1 MDRAMKPT
9 ILSLTLSLFVAGV
22 AIAAVPAPTLPPFV
36 NIQAD
41 AQGAWQ
47 HGLPH
52 RDTANLI
59 G

>member
-1 MDRAMKPT
+1 MKPT

-22 AIAAVPAPTLPPFV
+22 AIAAGPAPTLPPFV